1 MTQTVCPHCE
11 ATNRLPPNKPPLDG
25 KCGRCG
31 QPLFTG
37 EPKAVTGAGLAKRMA
52 AEPAL
57 LVDVWAPWCGPC
69 RSMAPNF
76 AAAAARL
83 EPDVRLVK
91 LDSEAEPAAAQRF
104 NVTSIPTLLLIKDG
118 KVAAR
123 TAGLMSTEQ
132 IVGWTRQGLAGQRT
146 A

>member
-1 MTQTVCPHCE
+1 MTQTVCPHCD
-11 ATNRLPPNKPPLDG
+11 ATNRLPDSKSPLAG

-57 LVDVWAPWCGPC
+57 LIDVWAPWCGPC

-83 EPDVRLVK
+83 EPEVRLLK

-104 NVTSIPTLLLIKDG
+104 NVSSIPTLLLIKDG

-123 TAGLMSTEQ
+123 TAGLMTTEQ
-132 IVGWTRQGLAGQRT
+132 IVGWARGMLR
-146 A
+146 

>member
-1 MTQTVCPHCE
+1 MTQTVCPHCD
-11 ATNRLPPNKPPLDG
+11 ATNRLPTGKSPLAG

-37 EPKAVTGAGLAKRMA
+37 QPKAVTGAGLAKRMA

-57 LVDVWAPWCGPC
+57 LIDVWAPWCGPC
-69 RSMAPNF
+69 RAMAPNF

-83 EPDVRLVK
+83 EPDVRLLK

-104 NVTSIPTLLLIKDG
+104 NVSSIPTLLLIKDG
-118 KVAAR
+118 QVAAR
-123 TAGLMSTEQ
+123 TAGLMTTEQ
-132 IVGWTRQGLAGQRT
+132 IVGWARQGLG
-146 A
+146 

>member
-1 MTQTVCPHCE
+1 MPQTVCPHCD
-11 ATNRLPPNKPPLDG
+11 ATNRLPAGKPALQG

-37 EPKAVTGAGLAKRMA
+37 EPKAVTGAALAKRMA

-57 LVDVWAPWCGPC
+57 LIDVWAPWCGPC
-69 RSMAPNF
+69 RAMAPNF

-83 EPDVRLVK
+83 EPEVRLLK

-104 NVTSIPTLLLIKDG
+104 NVSSIPTLLLVKDG
-118 KVAAR
+118 QVAAR
-123 TAGLMSTEQ
+123 TAGLMTTEQ
-132 IVGWTRQGLAGQRT
+132 IVGWARQGLG
-146 A
+146 

>member
-11 ATNRLPPNKPPLDG
+11 ATNRLPPNKSPLDG

-31 QPLFTG
+31 QPLYTG

-91 LDSEAEPAAAQRF
+91 LDSEAEPTAAQRF

-123 TAGLMSTEQ
+123 TAGLMTTEQ
-132 IVGWTRQGLAGQRT
+132 IVGWTRQGL
-146 A
+146 